1 MKAYLLPLTSYLLPL
16 TSINEALAKL
26 ILLSQATKHMQQ
38 FLLLLNSKASR
49 DISPEEL
56 ERRLSEYR
64 EWVETI
70 SDYYISDS
78 RLEQGGAYVAQ
89 DKPIMTD
96 GPFAELN
103 EVIAGF
109 VIIKASH
116 LNQAAQISQTSP
128 LLQYFD
134 IAVRPIAS

>member
-1 MKAYLLPLTSYLLPL
+1 
-16 TSINEALAKL
+16 
-26 ILLSQATKHMQQ
+26 MQQ

-64 EWVETI
+64 EWVKTI
-70 SDYYISDS
+70 PDHYLSDS
-78 RLEQGGAYVAQ
+78 RLDKGGAYITQ
-89 DKPIMTD
+89 DKPVLTD

-109 VIIKASH
+109 VVIRAND
-116 LNQAAQISQTSP
+116 LNQATQVTQTSP
-128 LLQYFD
+128 LLQYFN
-134 IAVRPIAS
+134 IAVRPIVG

>member
-1 MKAYLLPLTSYLLPL
+1 
-16 TSINEALAKL
+16 
-26 ILLSQATKHMQQ
+26 MQQ
-38 FLLLLNSKASR
+38 FLLLLNGKASR
-49 DISPEEL
+49 DISREEL

-64 EWVETI
+64 EWVENI
-70 SDYYISDS
+70 PDHYISDS

-89 DKPIMTD
+89 NKPVITD

-109 VIIKASH
+109 VIIQASG
-116 LNQAAQISQTSP
+116 LDQAAQITQTSP

-134 IAVRPIAS
+134 IAVRPIAG